1 MFLRRPVGAVALVSG
16 RKAIALGIVG
26 LAHAGGVASA
36 SSRADAVTLSLRQ
49 YTNDNKVKVLVWY
62 GQVASSAAGDDVEVL
77 GRECLTDGYR
87 QLAAT
92 RTLPGGGWEVE
103 SLSYDVFPPAY
114 VEVHSGTTFRARWRD
129 QLSTTISY
137 RVPLSNIYTLE
148 LERNTWTVKVNPTP
162 HNMKLTGRVIVL
174 QRRAQKTW
182 VTYKRARLA
191 YKPTLDYGGATNYQ
205 AIFKVTAPGLQ
216 LRAYL
221 PAKGAAPCYLAG
233 ASKPWR
239 S

>member
-1 MFLRRPVGAVALVSG
+1 VALVSG
-16 RKAIALGIVG
+16 RSAIALGIVG
-26 LAHAGGVASA
+26 LALAAGVASA
-36 SSRADAVTLSLRQ
+36 SNHADAVTLALRE

-62 GQVASSAAGDDVEVL
+62 GQVAASAAGEDVEVL

-92 RTLPGGGWEVE
+92 RTVQGGGWEVE
-103 SLSYDVFPPAY
+103 SLSHDVFPPSY

-129 QLSTTISY
+129 QLSNTVSY
-137 RVPLSNIYTLE
+137 RLPLSNIYALE
-148 LERNTWTVKVNPTP
+148 LKRNTWTVSVNPTP
-162 HNMKLTGRVIVL
+162 HIMKLTGRVIVL
-174 QRRAQKTW
+174 QRRQQKTW
-182 VTYKRARLA
+182 VTYRRARLA

-205 AIFKVTAPGLQ
+205 AVFSVTAPGLQ

-221 PAKGAAPCYLAG
+221 PAKSAAPCYLAG